1 MSRTKKSAINSVVGI
16 VCMLISSLLSFA
28 LQAVFIRLLGLEY
41 SGINGLFADIL
52 KILNLAELGINN
64 AILFRLYKH
73 IADDD
78 QTEIEKVLSFYRKF
92 SYTVGLII
100 LFVGLLFV
108 PFLHFFVKEAPS
120 FPESLWSLYLIVLAT
135 SVVSQFNHYKS
146 VLIIAKQD
154 RYIYTIITYAI
165 IFLKHAL
172 QILVLWLFSNIYLYL
187 LVPLFTTILSGIVT
201 GIISRRKYSHSFYSK
216 EKLTK
221 EEKREFT
228 KDAGMLSVYKLCRTL
243 DATIDTFLISKFV
256 SVSISAI
263 YASFSM
269 LLTTLTDLFCSFND
283 AIIASVGDLHASGE
297 KEKVE
302 GVFYQSLHFNYLIF
316 GISTSVLAAII
327 SPFVEWWIG
336 HTLSTLSVVF
346 LLINF
351 YIHAFGQ
358 NIATFRNSMGLFRKG
373 WKQPAVTVA
382 LNLIFS
388 VVLIQK
394 LDLVGTLIGTF
405 VAGFLTRMWYDPYIV
420 CKYGFDKPPF
430 KYYFRYIC
438 YFSLTAFAAIVNV
451 YVSKSLNM
459 LDNIFGL
466 IITGCGCLFVS
477 VIIIFAFGFIYKE
490 QKILLDI
497 IKSIILGIFKKRV

>member
-1 MSRTKKSAINSVVGI
+1 MSRTKKSALNSVVGI
-16 VCMLISSLLSFA
+16 ICMVISSLLSFA

-41 SGINGLFADIL
+41 SGVNGLFTDIL

-73 IADDD
+73 IADND

-92 SYTVGLII
+92 SFAVGLII
-100 LFVGLLFV
+100 LFVGLLVV
-108 PFLHFFVKEAPS
+108 PFLQFFVKETPT

-146 VLIIAKQD
+146 ILIIAKQD

-228 KDAGMLSVYKLCRTL
+228 KDAGALSVYKLCRTL
-243 DATIDTFLISKFV
+243 DATVDTFLISKFV
-256 SVSISAI
+256 SVATSAI

-269 LLTTLTDLFCSFND
+269 LLTTLTDLLCSFND

-297 KEKVE
+297 KDKVE
-302 GVFYQSLHFNYLIF
+302 SVFYQSLHFNYLIF

-336 HTLSTLSVVF
+336 HTLSTLSIVF

-351 YIHAFGQ
+351 YIGGLGQ
-358 NIATFRNSMGLFRKG
+358 NISTFRNSMGLFRKG
-373 WKQPAVTVA
+373 WKQPAVTVT
-382 LNLIFS
+382 LNVIFS
-388 VVLIQK
+388 LVLIRK
-394 LDLVGTLIGTF
+394 MGLPGTLIGTF
-405 VAGFLTRMWYDPYIV
+405 IAGLLTRMWYDPYIV
-420 CKYGFDKPPF
+420 CKYGFDKKPF
-430 KYYFRYIC
+430 KYYFRYIY
-438 YFSLTAFAAIVNV
+438 YFAITSIAAGANLFIA
-451 YVSKSLNM
+451 KTLNM
-459 LDNIFGL
+459 SNNIWGL
-466 IITGCGCLFVS
+466 VATGFACLFAS
-477 VIIIFAFGFIYKE
+477 AIILLVCGFVFKE
-490 QKILLDI
+490 QKLLLDR
-497 IKSIILGIFKKRV
+497 IKNILFKFLKKDE